1 MESQKINENLQD
13 YKTEGGQKSNKP
25 ILNNM
30 YLATIYIPLSIILL
44 FFMYF
49 LIRAKD
55 YTTKQLIMKKV
66 IFMIVLFSL
75 ISYLNGVYSINFY
88 NPMIDDKPLYDYG
101 VNHLPRISEKFS
113 NFFATSANAIPY
125 IYLAIGL
132 VNLFL
137 LKNKILANYNIE
149 VFAKYLF
156 VVSVL
161 FIIRISCWAF
171 TNVPPL
177 HKCKNPTNLILNP
190 IKIFSEETNP
200 RSERTCSDMMFSGH
214 TFMTFIMCL
223 FLLFNPPML
232 SNEGFGNNIIKYGWL
247 SILTILMTIYP
258 FTVVMSGL
266 HYTHDV
272 IVGAFFALFI
282 FFAFN
287 NHILRGKYGLNNIS
301 YGLYK

>member
-1 MESQKINENLQD
+1 MNTTD
-13 YKTEGGQKSNKP
+13 FKTEGGEKIDKP
-25 ILNNM
+25 LLNNM
-30 YLATIYIPLSIILL
+30 YLATIYIPISIILL

-49 LIRAKD
+49 LIREKE
-55 YTTKQLIMKKV
+55 YSIKQLLLKKV
-66 IFMIVLFSL
+66 FFMIILFSL

-88 NPMIDDKPLYDYG
+88 NPMIDEKPLYDYG

-113 NFFATSANAIPY
+113 NFFATLANAIPY
-125 IYLAIGL
+125 IYLTIGL
-132 VNLFL
+132 YYLFIN
-137 LKNKILANYNIE
+137 KNNNLANYNIE

-177 HKCKNPTNLILNP
+177 HKCKNPTDLILNP
-190 IKIFSEETNP
+190 MKIFSEETNP

-223 FLLFNPPML
+223 FLLFNPPL
-232 SNEGFGNNIIKYGWL
+232 LTSSIFSFKFIWLGIL
-247 SILTILMTIYP
+247 SILMTVYP

-287 NHILRGKYGLNNIS
+287 IHILRGKYGLENIS
-301 YGLYK
+301 YGIFKSLFGKSSV